1 MNKKEISEIKK
12 QFTPSHCAITRICGC
27 YVDGEKEKK
36 AQMKEMFL
44 SLPEEEMF
52 KYFDIFR
59 KTLSGTLGKNLVN
72 MEFPMETEDFG
83 GTQAFLMSLRESQL
97 NDPNLLNE
105 FYDKVIESY
114 DYGEN
119 YLILLIH
126 SVYDVPGKT
135 TDGLEMEDASDEVY
149 DHILC
154 AICPVKL
161 SKPGLSY
168 QAETNGFH
176 DRIRDWIVELPEVG
190 FLFPAFNDRSTD
202 IHNILY
208 YTKNPEDLRSSLVD
222 QLLGCVLPLT
232 AKSQKDTFQTIIE
245 NTLGSDCD
253 YEIIRNIHENLHEM
267 IEEKKEEPDPL
278 VLDKTDI
285 KNLLAESGVQPE
297 KLEDFEKHYETSA
310 PETVPFMASNIAN
323 TRKFEVKTPDVIV
336 QVNPARSDL
345 VDTRIIDGRRCIVI
359 EINDAVEVNGISV
372 RFHQAAESSLDNNI
386 ETENTDV
393 DDTLLEDTFSD
404 INI

>member
-12 QFTPSHCAITRICGC
+12 QFTPSRCAITRICGC
-27 YVDGEKEKK
+27 YVNGEKEKK

-72 MEFPMETEDFG
+72 MEFPMETEDYG

-114 DYGEN
+114 DNGEH

-135 TDGLEMEDASDEVY
+135 TDGLEMDDASDEVY

-168 QAETNGFH
+168 QAEINEFH
-176 DRIRDWIVELPEVG
+176 DRIRDWIVDMPEVG

-208 YTKNPEDLRSSLVD
+208 YTKNPEDLRNSLVD
-222 QLLGCVLPLT
+222 RLLGCVLPLT
-232 AKSQKDTFQTIIE
+232 AKSQKETFQTLIE
-245 NTLGSDCD
+245 DTLTGEGD
-253 YEIIRNIHENLHEM
+253 YEIVRTIHENLTEM
-267 IEEKKEEPDPL
+267 IEEKKEEPEPL
-278 VLDKTDI
+278 ILDKTDI
-285 KNLLAESGVQPE
+285 KKLLSNSGVAPE
-297 KLEDFEKHYETSA
+297 KLENLEKQMDEV
-310 PETVPFMASNIAN
+310 PPVPFMASNIAN
-323 TRKFEVKTPDVIV
+323 IRKFEVKTPDVVV
-336 QVNPARSDL
+336 QVNPSRADL
-345 VDTRIIDGRRCIVI
+345 VETRIIDGRQCIVI
-359 EINDAVEVNGISV
+359 EINDAVEVNGIPV
-372 RFHQAAESSLDNNI
+372 RFRSSGENI
-386 ETENTDV
+386 SPEDTYENT
-393 DDTLLEDTFSD
+393 EDIF
-404 INI
+404 

>member
-12 QFTPSHCAITRICGC
+12 QFTPSRCAITRICGC
-27 YVDGEKEKK
+27 YVNGEKEKK

-72 MEFPMETEDFG
+72 MEFPMETEDYG

-114 DYGEN
+114 DNGEH

-135 TDGLEMEDASDEVY
+135 TDGLEMDDASDEVY

-168 QAETNGFH
+168 QAEINEFH
-176 DRIRDWIVELPEVG
+176 DRIRDWIVDMPEVG

-208 YTKNPEDLRSSLVD
+208 YTNNPEDLRNSLGD
-222 QLLGCVLPLT
+222 RLLGCVLPLT
-232 AKSQKDTFQTIIE
+232 AKSQKETFQTLIE
-245 NTLGSDCD
+245 DTLTGEGD
-253 YEIIRNIHENLHEM
+253 YEIVRTIHENLTEM
-267 IEEKKEEPDPL
+267 IEEKKEEPEPL
-278 VLDKTDI
+278 ILDKTDI
-285 KNLLAESGVQPE
+285 KKLLSNSGVAPE
-297 KLEDFEKHYETSA
+297 KLENLEKQMDEV
-310 PETVPFMASNIAN
+310 PPVPFMASNIAN
-323 TRKFEVKTPDVIV
+323 IRKFEVKTPDVVV
-336 QVNPARSDL
+336 QVNPSRADL
-345 VDTRIIDGRRCIVI
+345 VETRIIDGRQCIVI
-359 EINDAVEVNGISV
+359 EINDAVEVNGIPV
-372 RFHQAAESSLDNNI
+372 RFRSSGENI
-386 ETENTDV
+386 SPEDTYENT
-393 DDTLLEDTFSD
+393 EDIF
-404 INI
+404 

>member
-72 MEFPMETEDFG
+72 MEFPMEAEDFG
-83 GTQAFLMSLRESQL
+83 GAQAFLMSLRESQL

-135 TDGLEMEDASDEVY
+135 SDGMEMEDASDEVY

-168 QAETNGFH
+168 QAETNSFH

-190 FLFPAFNDRSTD
+190 FLFPAFNDRCAD

-208 YTKNPEDLRSSLVD
+208 YTKNPEELRSSLVE
-222 QLLGCVLPLT
+222 QLLGCVRPLT
-232 AKSQKDTFQTIIE
+232 AKTQKETFQSIIE
-245 NTLGSDCD
+245 DSLGAECD
-253 YEIIRNIHENLHEM
+253 YETVRNIHDNLHEM
-267 IEEKKEEPDPL
+267 MEEKKEEPEPL
-278 VLDKTDI
+278 ILDKMDI
-285 KNLLAESGVQPE
+285 KNLLAGSGVSPE
-297 KLEDFEKHYETSA
+297 KLEDFDKRYEVSA
-310 PETVPFMASNIAN
+310 PEPTPFMASNIAN
-323 TRKFEVKTPDVIV
+323 TRKFEVKTPDVVV
-336 QVNPARSDL
+336 QVNPARADL
-345 VDTRIIDGRRCIVI
+345 VDTRIIDGRQCIVI
-359 EINDAVEVNGISV
+359 EINDAVEVNGIPVHFRPKNS
-372 RFHQAAESSLDNNI
+372 
-386 ETENTDV
+386 
-393 DDTLLEDTFSD
+393 
-404 INI
+404 

>member
-1 MNKKEISEIKK
+1 
-12 QFTPSHCAITRICGC
+12 
-27 YVDGEKEKK
+27 
-36 AQMKEMFL
+36 MFL

-72 MEFPMETEDFG
+72 MEFPMETEDYG

-114 DYGEN
+114 DNGEH

-135 TDGLEMEDASDEVY
+135 TDGLEMDDASDEVY

-168 QAETNGFH
+168 QAEINEFH
-176 DRIRDWIVELPEVG
+176 DRIRDWIVDMPEVG

-208 YTKNPEDLRSSLVD
+208 YTKNPEDLRNSLVD
-222 QLLGCVLPLT
+222 RLLGCVLPLT
-232 AKSQKDTFQTIIE
+232 AKSQKETFQTLIE
-245 NTLGSDCD
+245 DTLTGEGD
-253 YEIIRNIHENLHEM
+253 YEIVRTIHENLTEM
-267 IEEKKEEPDPL
+267 IEEKKEEPEPL
-278 VLDKTDI
+278 ILDKTDI
-285 KNLLAESGVQPE
+285 KKLLSNSGVAPE
-297 KLEDFEKHYETSA
+297 KLENLEKQMDEV
-310 PETVPFMASNIAN
+310 PPVPFMASNIAN
-323 TRKFEVKTPDVIV
+323 IRKFEVKTPDVVV
-336 QVNPARSDL
+336 QVNPSRADL
-345 VDTRIIDGRRCIVI
+345 VETRIIDGRQCIVI
-359 EINDAVEVNGISV
+359 EINDAVEVNGIPV
-372 RFHQAAESSLDNNI
+372 RFRSSGENI
-386 ETENTDV
+386 SPEDTYENT
-393 DDTLLEDTFSD
+393 EDIF
-404 INI
+404 

>member
-36 AQMKEMFL
+36 TQIQERFL
-44 SLPEEEMF
+44 TLPEEEMF

-72 MEFPMETEDFG
+72 MEFPAESEDYG
-83 GTQAFLMSLRESQL
+83 GTQAFLMSLKESQL
-97 NDPNLLNE
+97 SDPNLLNE
-105 FYDKVIESY
+105 FYDKVITSY

-126 SVYDVPGKT
+126 SAYDVPGKS

-149 DHILC
+149 EHILC

-168 QAETNGFH
+168 QAELNEFH
-176 DRIRDWIVELPEVG
+176 DRIRDWIVEMPEIG

-208 YTKNPEDLRSSLVD
+208 YTKDAEDLRSGFVD
-222 QLLGCVLPLT
+222 EVLGCVLPMT
-232 AKSQKDTFQTIIE
+232 AKNQKEIFHTLIE
-245 NTLGSDCD
+245 DTLGTDCSFD
-253 YEIIRNIHENLHEM
+253 AVKNIHDSLYDI
-267 IEEKKEEPDPL
+267 IEEKKEEPDP
-278 VLDKTDI
+278 VLFDKTDI
-285 KNLLAESGVQPE
+285 KNLLANSGVETE
-297 KLEDFEKHYETSA
+297 KLENFEKSYEETTVSPA
-310 PETVPFMASNIAN
+310 PMMASNIAN
-323 TRKFEVKTPDVIV
+323 TRKFEVKTPDVTI
-336 QVNPARSDL
+336 QVNPGRSDL
-345 VDTRIIDGRRCIVI
+345 VETKIIDGRPCLVI
-359 EINDAVEVNGISV
+359 AINDAVEVNGIPV
-372 RFHQAAESSLDNNI
+372 RIPLPEVTESEAEENN
-386 ETENTDV
+386 
-393 DDTLLEDTFSD
+393 L
-404 INI
+404 

>member
-12 QFTPSHCAITRICGC
+12 QFTPSRCAITRICGC
-27 YVDGEKEKK
+27 YVNGEKEKK

-59 KTLSGTLGKNLVN
+59 KTLSGTIGKNLVN
-72 MEFPMETEDFG
+72 MEFPTETEDYG

-114 DYGEN
+114 DNGEH

-135 TDGLEMEDASDEVY
+135 TDGLEMDDASDEVY

-168 QAETNGFH
+168 QAEINEFH
-176 DRIRDWIVELPEVG
+176 DRIRDWIVDMPEVG

-208 YTKNPEDLRSSLVD
+208 YTKNPEDLRNSLVD
-222 QLLGCVLPLT
+222 RLLGCVLPLT
-232 AKSQKDTFQTIIE
+232 AKSQKETFQTLIE
-245 NTLGSDCD
+245 DTLTGEGD
-253 YEIIRNIHENLHEM
+253 YEIVRTIHENLTEM
-267 IEEKKEEPDPL
+267 IEEKKEEPEPL
-278 VLDKTDI
+278 ILDKTDI
-285 KNLLAESGVQPE
+285 KKLLSNSGVAPE
-297 KLEDFEKHYETSA
+297 KLENLEKQMDEV
-310 PETVPFMASNIAN
+310 PPVPFMASNIAN
-323 TRKFEVKTPDVIV
+323 IRKFEVKTPDVVV
-336 QVNPARSDL
+336 QVNPSRADL
-345 VDTRIIDGRRCIVI
+345 VETRIIDGRQCIVI
-359 EINDAVEVNGISV
+359 EINDAVEVNGIPV
-372 RFHQAAESSLDNNI
+372 RFRSSGENI
-386 ETENTDV
+386 SPEDTYENT
-393 DDTLLEDTFSD
+393 EDIF
-404 INI
+404 

>member
-12 QFTPSHCAITRICGC
+12 QFTPSRCAITRICGC
-27 YVDGEKEKK
+27 YVNGEKEKK

-72 MEFPMETEDFG
+72 MEFPMETEDYG

-114 DYGEN
+114 DNGEH

-135 TDGLEMEDASDEVY
+135 TDGLEMDDASDEVY

-168 QAETNGFH
+168 QAEINEFH
-176 DRIRDWIVELPEVG
+176 DRIRDWIVDMPEVG

-202 IHNILY
+202 IHIILY
-208 YTKNPEDLRSSLVD
+208 YTKNPEDLRNSLVD
-222 QLLGCVLPLT
+222 RLLGCVLPLT
-232 AKSQKDTFQTIIE
+232 AKSQKETFQTLIE
-245 NTLGSDCD
+245 DTLTGEGD
-253 YEIIRNIHENLHEM
+253 YEIVRTIHENLTEM
-267 IEEKKEEPDPL
+267 IEEKKEEPEPL
-278 VLDKTDI
+278 ILDKTDI
-285 KNLLAESGVQPE
+285 KKLLSNSGVAPE
-297 KLEDFEKHYETSA
+297 KLENLEKQMDEV
-310 PETVPFMASNIAN
+310 PPVPFMASNIAN
-323 TRKFEVKTPDVIV
+323 IRKFEVKTPDVVV
-336 QVNPARSDL
+336 QVNPSRADL
-345 VDTRIIDGRRCIVI
+345 VETRIIDGRQCIVI
-359 EINDAVEVNGISV
+359 EINDAVEVNGIPV
-372 RFHQAAESSLDNNI
+372 RFRSSGENI
-386 ETENTDV
+386 SPEDTYENT
-393 DDTLLEDTFSD
+393 EDIF
-404 INI
+404 

>member
-12 QFTPSHCAITRICGC
+12 QFTPSRCAITRICGC
-27 YVDGEKEKK
+27 YVNGEKEKK

-72 MEFPMETEDFG
+72 MEFPMETEDYG

-114 DYGEN
+114 DNGEH

-135 TDGLEMEDASDEVY
+135 TDGLEMDDASDEVY

-168 QAETNGFH
+168 QAEINEFH
-176 DRIRDWIVELPEVG
+176 DRIRDWIVDMPEVG

-208 YTKNPEDLRSSLVD
+208 YTKNPEDLRNSLVD
-222 QLLGCVLPLT
+222 RLLGCVLPLT
-232 AKSQKDTFQTIIE
+232 AKSQKETFQTLIE
-245 NTLGSDCD
+245 DTLTGEGD
-253 YEIIRNIHENLHEM
+253 YEIVRTIHENLTEM
-267 IEEKKEEPDPL
+267 IEEKKEEPEPL
-278 VLDKTDI
+278 ILDKTDI
-285 KNLLAESGVQPE
+285 KKLLSNSGVAPE
-297 KLEDFEKHYETSA
+297 KLENLEKQMDGV
-310 PETVPFMASNIAN
+310 PPVPFMASNIAN
-323 TRKFEVKTPDVIV
+323 IRKFEVKTPDVVV
-336 QVNPARSDL
+336 QVNPSRADL
-345 VDTRIIDGRRCIVI
+345 VETRIIDGRQCIVI
-359 EINDAVEVNGISV
+359 EINDAVEVNGIPV
-372 RFHQAAESSLDNNI
+372 RFRSSGENI
-386 ETENTDV
+386 SPEDTYENT
-393 DDTLLEDTFSD
+393 EDIF
-404 INI
+404 

>member
-12 QFTPSHCAITRICGC
+12 QFTPSRCAITRICGC
-27 YVDGEKEKK
+27 YVNGEKEKK

-72 MEFPMETEDFG
+72 MEFPMETEDYG

-114 DYGEN
+114 DNGEH

-135 TDGLEMEDASDEVY
+135 TDGLEMDDASDEVY

-161 SKPGLSY
+161 SKPVLSY
-168 QAETNGFH
+168 QAEINEFH
-176 DRIRDWIVELPEVG
+176 DRIRDWIVDMPEVG

-208 YTKNPEDLRSSLVD
+208 YTKNPEDLRNSLVD
-222 QLLGCVLPLT
+222 RLLGCVLPLT
-232 AKSQKDTFQTIIE
+232 AKSQKETFQTLIE
-245 NTLGSDCD
+245 DTLTGEGD
-253 YEIIRNIHENLHEM
+253 YEIVRTIHENLTEM
-267 IEEKKEEPDPL
+267 IEEKKEEPEPL
-278 VLDKTDI
+278 ILDKTDI
-285 KNLLAESGVQPE
+285 KKLLSNSGVAPE
-297 KLEDFEKHYETSA
+297 KLENLEKQMDEV
-310 PETVPFMASNIAN
+310 PPVPFMASNIAN
-323 TRKFEVKTPDVIV
+323 IRKFEVKTPDVVV
-336 QVNPARSDL
+336 QVNPSRADL
-345 VDTRIIDGRRCIVI
+345 VETRIIDGRQCIVI
-359 EINDAVEVNGISV
+359 EINDAVEVNGIPV
-372 RFHQAAESSLDNNI
+372 RFRSSGENI
-386 ETENTDV
+386 SPEDTYENT
-393 DDTLLEDTFSD
+393 EDIF
-404 INI
+404 

>member
-1 MNKKEISEIKK
+1 MNKKEVLEIRK
-12 QFTPSHCAITRICGC
+12 QYTHEKCSITRICGC

-168 QAETNGFH
+168 QAETNSFH

-190 FLFPAFNDRSTD
+190 FLFPAFNDRSAD

-232 AKSQKDTFQTIIE
+232 AKNQKETFQTIIE
-245 NTLGSDCD
+245 DTLGSDCD
-253 YEIIRNIHENLHEM
+253 YETIRNIHENLHEM
-267 IEEKKEEPDPL
+267 MEEKKEEADPL

-285 KNLLAESGVQPE
+285 KNLLAGSGVQPE
-297 KLEDFEKHYETSA
+297 KLEDFEKHYEASA
-310 PETVPFMASNIAN
+310 PEPVPFMASNIAN

-345 VDTRIIDGRRCIVI
+345 VDTRIINGRRCIVI
-359 EINDAVEVNGISV
+359 EINDAVEVNGIPV
-372 RFHQAAESSLDNNI
+372 RFHQTDENESL
-386 ETENTDV
+386 
-393 DDTLLEDTFSD
+393 
-404 INI
+404 

>member
-1 MNKKEISEIKK
+1 MNRKEISEIKK
-12 QFTPSHCAITRICGC
+12 QFTPSRCAITRICGC
-27 YVDGEKEKK
+27 YVNGEKEKK
-36 AQMKEMFL
+36 AQIKEMFL
-44 SLPEEEMF
+44 TLPEEEMF

-72 MEFPMETEDFG
+72 MEFPMEAEDYG

-114 DYGEN
+114 DNGEH

-135 TDGLEMEDASDEVY
+135 KDGLEMDDASDEVY

-168 QAETNGFH
+168 QAELNEFH
-176 DRIRDWIVELPEVG
+176 DRIRDWIVDMPEVG
-190 FLFPAFNDRSTD
+190 FLFPAFNDRSAD

-208 YTKNPEDLRSSLVD
+208 YTKNPEDLRNSLVD

-232 AKSQKDTFQTIIE
+232 AKNQKETFQTIIE
-245 NTLGSDCD
+245 DTLNGEAD
-253 YEIIRNIHENLHEM
+253 YDIVRSIHENLTEM
-267 IEEKKEEPDPL
+267 IEEKKEEPEPL

-285 KNLLAESGVQPE
+285 KNLLSASGIHPE
-297 KLEDFEKHYETSA
+297 KLENLEKQLE
-310 PETVPFMASNIAN
+310 ETVPAPFMASNIAN
-323 TRKFEVKTPDVIV
+323 TRKFEVKTPDVVV
-336 QVNPARSDL
+336 QVNPSRADL
-345 VDTRIIDGRRCIVI
+345 VETRVIDGRRCIVI
-359 EINDAVEVNGISV
+359 EINDAVEVNGIPI
-372 RFHQAAESSLDNNI
+372 RFCSSGDGDI
-386 ETENTDV
+386 ENTY
-393 DDTLLEDTFSD
+393 EDSL
-404 INI
+404 NA

>member
-12 QFTPSHCAITRICGC
+12 QFTPSRCAITRICGC
-27 YVDGEKEKK
+27 YVNGEKEKK
-36 AQMKEMFL
+36 TQMKEMFL

-72 MEFPMETEDFG
+72 MEFPMETEDYG

-114 DYGEN
+114 DNGEH

-135 TDGLEMEDASDEVY
+135 TDGLEMDDASDEVY

-168 QAETNGFH
+168 QAEINEFH
-176 DRIRDWIVELPEVG
+176 DRIRDWIVDMPEVG

-208 YTKNPEDLRSSLVD
+208 YTKNPEDLRNSLVD
-222 QLLGCVLPLT
+222 RLLGCVLPLT
-232 AKSQKDTFQTIIE
+232 AKSQKETFQTLIE
-245 NTLGSDCD
+245 DTLTGEGD
-253 YEIIRNIHENLHEM
+253 YEIVRTIHENLTEM
-267 IEEKKEEPDPL
+267 IEEKKEEPEPL
-278 VLDKTDI
+278 ILDKTDI
-285 KNLLAESGVQPE
+285 KKLLSNSGVAPE
-297 KLEDFEKHYETSA
+297 KLENLEKQMDEV
-310 PETVPFMASNIAN
+310 PPVPFMASNIAN
-323 TRKFEVKTPDVIV
+323 IRKFEVKTPDVVV
-336 QVNPARSDL
+336 QVNPSRADL
-345 VDTRIIDGRRCIVI
+345 VETRIIDGRQCIVI
-359 EINDAVEVNGISV
+359 EINDAVEVNGIPV
-372 RFHQAAESSLDNNI
+372 RFRSSGENI
-386 ETENTDV
+386 SPEDTYENT
-393 DDTLLEDTFSD
+393 EDIF
-404 INI
+404 

>member
-12 QFTPSHCAITRICGC
+12 QFTPSRCAITRICGC
-27 YVDGEKEKK
+27 YVNGEKEKK
-36 AQMKEMFL
+36 AQMKEIFL

-72 MEFPMETEDFG
+72 MEFPMETEDYG

-114 DYGEN
+114 DNGEH

-135 TDGLEMEDASDEVY
+135 TDGLEMDDASDEVY

-168 QAETNGFH
+168 QAEINEFH
-176 DRIRDWIVELPEVG
+176 DRIRDWIVDMPEVG

-208 YTKNPEDLRSSLVD
+208 YTKNPEDLRNSLVD
-222 QLLGCVLPLT
+222 RLLGCVLPLT
-232 AKSQKDTFQTIIE
+232 AKSQKETFQTLIE
-245 NTLGSDCD
+245 DTLTGEGD
-253 YEIIRNIHENLHEM
+253 YEIVRTIHENLTEM
-267 IEEKKEEPDPL
+267 IEEKKEEPEPL
-278 VLDKTDI
+278 ILDKTDI
-285 KNLLAESGVQPE
+285 KKLLSNSGVAPE
-297 KLEDFEKHYETSA
+297 KLENLEKQMDEV
-310 PETVPFMASNIAN
+310 PPVPFMASNIAN
-323 TRKFEVKTPDVIV
+323 IRKFEVKTPDVVV
-336 QVNPARSDL
+336 QVNPSRADL
-345 VDTRIIDGRRCIVI
+345 VETRIIDGRQCIVI
-359 EINDAVEVNGISV
+359 EINDAVEVNGIPV
-372 RFHQAAESSLDNNI
+372 RFRSSGENI
-386 ETENTDV
+386 SPEDTYENT
-393 DDTLLEDTFSD
+393 EDIF
-404 INI
+404 

>member
-27 YVDGEKEKK
+27 YVDGEKDKK
-36 AQMKEMFL
+36 AQMQDMFL
-44 SLPEEEMF
+44 TLPEDEMF

-72 MEFPMETEDFG
+72 MEFPMETEDYG

-126 SVYDVPGKT
+126 SVYDVPGKAS
-135 TDGLEMEDASDEVY
+135 DGMEMEDASDEVF

-168 QAETNGFH
+168 HSELNEFH
-176 DRIRDWIVELPEVG
+176 DRIRDWIVDVPEVG

-202 IHNILY
+202 IHNVLY
-208 YTKNPEDLRSSLVD
+208 YTKNSEDLREGLVD
-222 QLLGCVLPLT
+222 HILGSVLPLT
-232 AKSQKDTFQTIIE
+232 AKTQKEAFQTIIE
-245 NTLGSDCD
+245 DTLGTTCD
-253 YEIIRNIHENLHEM
+253 YEVVRNIHETLNEM
-267 IEEKKEEPDPL
+267 IEEKKEEPEPL
-278 VLDKTDI
+278 LLDKTDI
-285 KNLLAESGVQPE
+285 KNLLENSGVQPD
-297 KLEDFEKHYETSA
+297 KLESFEKHYEEAA
-310 PETVPFMASNIAN
+310 PAPVPFMASNIAN
-323 TRKFEVKTPDVIV
+323 TRKFEVKTPDVVV
-336 QVNPARSDL
+336 QVNPSRSDL
-345 VDTRIIDGRRCIVI
+345 VETRMIDGRRCLLI
-359 EINDAVEVNGISV
+359 EINDSVEVNGIPV
-372 RFHQAAESSLDNNI
+372 RFSLPDESEETSQDI
-386 ETENTDV
+386 E
-393 DDTLLEDTFSD
+393 
-404 INI
+404 

>member
-36 AQMKEMFL
+36 TQIQERFL
-44 SLPEEEMF
+44 TLPEEEMF

-72 MEFPMETEDFG
+72 MEFPAESEDYG
-83 GTQAFLMSLRESQL
+83 GTQAFLMSLKESQIS
-97 NDPNLLNE
+97 DPNLLNE
-105 FYDKVIESY
+105 FYDKVITSY

-126 SVYDVPGKT
+126 SAYDIPGKS

-149 DHILC
+149 EHILC

-168 QAETNGFH
+168 QAELNEFH
-176 DRIRDWIVELPEVG
+176 DRIRDWIVEMPEIG

-208 YTKNPEDLRSSLVD
+208 YTKNAEDLRSGFVD
-222 QLLGCVLPLT
+222 EVLGCVLPMT
-232 AKSQKDTFQTIIE
+232 AKNQKEIFHTLIE
-245 NTLGSDCD
+245 DTLGTDCSFD
-253 YEIIRNIHENLHEM
+253 AVKNIHDSLYDI
-267 IEEKKEEPDPL
+267 IEEKKEEPDP
-278 VLDKTDI
+278 VLFDKTDI
-285 KNLLAESGVQPE
+285 KNLLANSGVETE
-297 KLEDFEKHYETSA
+297 KLENFEKSYEETTVSPA
-310 PETVPFMASNIAN
+310 PMMASNIAN
-323 TRKFEVKTPDVIV
+323 TRKFEVKTPDVTI
-336 QVNPARSDL
+336 QVNPGRSDL
-345 VDTRIIDGRRCIVI
+345 VETKIIDGKPCLVI
-359 EINDAVEVNGISV
+359 AINDAVEVNGIPV
-372 RFHQAAESSLDNNI
+372 RIPLP
-386 ETENTDV
+386 ETEAS
-393 DDTLLEDTFSD
+393 DDNEKEDF
-404 INI
+404 

>member
-1 MNKKEISEIKK
+1 MNKKEVSEIKK
-12 QFTPSHCAITRICGC
+12 QFTPAHCAITHICGC

-36 AQMKEMFL
+36 TQMKEMFL

-59 KTLSGTLGKNLVN
+59 KTLSGTIGKNLVN
-72 MEFPMETEDFG
+72 MEFPKENEDYG
-83 GTQAFLMSLRESQL
+83 GTQAFLMSLKESQL

-135 TDGLEMEDASDEVY
+135 TDGFEMEDASDEVY
-149 DHILC
+149 EHILC
-154 AICPVKL
+154 SICPVKL

-168 QAETNGFH
+168 QTETNEFH
-176 DRIRDWIVELPEVG
+176 DRIRDWIVEMPEIG

-208 YTKNPEDLRSSLVD
+208 YTKNPEELRSRLVD
-222 QLLGCVLPLT
+222 EVLGCTLPLT
-232 AKSQKDTFQTIIE
+232 AKTQKETFQTLIE
-245 NTLGSDCD
+245 DTLGSDCNF
-253 YEIIRNIHENLHEM
+253 ESVKNIHDTLFEM
-267 IEEKKEEPDPL
+267 IEEQKEEPNPV
-278 VLDKTDI
+278 VLDHSDI
-285 KNLLAESGVQPE
+285 KNLLANSGVDEE
-297 KLEDFEKHYETSA
+297 KLEAFDTYCEEAFETKA
-310 PETVPFMASNIAN
+310 PVMATNIAN
-323 TRKFEVKTPDVIV
+323 TRKFEVKTPDVTV

-345 VDTRIIDGRRCIVI
+345 VETKLIDGRPCLVI
-359 EINDAVEVNGISV
+359 AINDAVQVNGIPV
-372 RFHQAAESSLDNNI
+372 RVPLPEVSE
-386 ETENTDV
+386 ETMEN
-393 DDTLLEDTFSD
+393 EIPFEE
-404 INI
+404 

>member
-12 QFTPSHCAITRICGC
+12 QFTPYRCAITRICGC
-27 YVDGEKEKK
+27 YVNGEKEKK

-72 MEFPMETEDFG
+72 MEFPMETEDYG

-114 DYGEN
+114 DNGEH

-135 TDGLEMEDASDEVY
+135 TDGLEMDDASDEVY

-168 QAETNGFH
+168 QAEINEFH
-176 DRIRDWIVELPEVG
+176 DRIRDWIVDMPEVG

-208 YTKNPEDLRSSLVD
+208 YTKNPEDLRNSLVD
-222 QLLGCVLPLT
+222 RLLGCVLPLT
-232 AKSQKDTFQTIIE
+232 AKSQKETFQTLIE
-245 NTLGSDCD
+245 DTLTGDGD
-253 YEIIRNIHENLHEM
+253 YEIVRTIHENLTEM
-267 IEEKKEEPDPL
+267 IEEKKEEPEPL
-278 VLDKTDI
+278 ILDKTDI
-285 KNLLAESGVQPE
+285 KKLLSNSGVAPE
-297 KLEDFEKHYETSA
+297 KLENLEKQMDEV
-310 PETVPFMASNIAN
+310 PPVPFMASNIAN
-323 TRKFEVKTPDVIV
+323 IRKFEVKTPDVVV
-336 QVNPARSDL
+336 QVNPSRADL
-345 VDTRIIDGRRCIVI
+345 VETRIIDGRQCIVI
-359 EINDAVEVNGISV
+359 EINDAVEVNGIPV
-372 RFHQAAESSLDNNI
+372 RFRSSGENI
-386 ETENTDV
+386 SPEDTYENT
-393 DDTLLEDTFSD
+393 EDIF
-404 INI
+404 

>member
-135 TDGLEMEDASDEVY
+135 TDGLEMEDAY

-168 QAETNGFH
+168 QAETNSFH

-190 FLFPAFNDRSTD
+190 FLFPAFNDRSAD

-232 AKSQKDTFQTIIE
+232 AKNQKETFQTIIE
-245 NTLGSDCD
+245 DTLGSDCD
-253 YEIIRNIHENLHEM
+253 YETIRNIHENLHEM
-267 IEEKKEEPDPL
+267 MEEKKEEADPL

-285 KNLLAESGVQPE
+285 KNLLAGSGVQPE
-297 KLEDFEKHYETSA
+297 KLEDFEKHYEASA
-310 PETVPFMASNIAN
+310 PEPVPFMASNIAN

-345 VDTRIIDGRRCIVI
+345 VDTRIINGRRCIVI
-359 EINDAVEVNGISV
+359 EINDAVEVNGIPV
-372 RFHQAAESSLDNNI
+372 RFHQTDENESL
-386 ETENTDV
+386 
-393 DDTLLEDTFSD
+393 
-404 INI
+404 

>member
-27 YVDGEKEKK
+27 YVDAEKEKK

-44 SLPEEEMF
+44 TLPEEEMF

-72 MEFPMETEDFG
+72 MEFPIEAEDFG
-83 GTQAFLMSLRESQL
+83 GAQAFLMSLRESQL
-97 NDPNLLNE
+97 NDPNLLDE
-105 FYDKVIESY
+105 FYDKIIESY

-135 TDGLEMEDASDEVY
+135 TDGLEMDDASDEVY

-154 AICPVKL
+154 AVCPVKL

-168 QAETNGFH
+168 QAETNSFH
-176 DRIRDWIVELPEVG
+176 DRIRDWIVELPEIG

-202 IHNILY
+202 IHNLLY

-222 QLLGCVLPLT
+222 GLLGCVLPLT
-232 AKSQKDTFQTIIE
+232 AKSQKETFQTIIE
-245 NTLGSDCD
+245 DTLGSDCD
-253 YEIIRNIHENLHEM
+253 YETIRNIHENLHEM
-267 IEEKKEEPDPL
+267 IEEKKEEPEPL
-278 VLDKTDI
+278 LLDKTDI
-285 KNLLAESGVQPE
+285 KNLLAGSGVQPE
-297 KLEDFEKHYETSA
+297 KLEDFEKHYEASA
-310 PETVPFMASNIAN
+310 PEPVPFMASNIAN

-345 VDTRIIDGRRCIVI
+345 VDTRIIDGRQCIVI
-359 EINDAVEVNGISV
+359 EINDAVEVNGIPV
-372 RFHQAAESSLDNNI
+372 RFSSKKTE
-386 ETENTDV
+386 ETFDAPE
-393 DDTLLEDTFSD
+393 ETFD
-404 INI
+404 

>member
-12 QFTPSHCAITRICGC
+12 QFTPSRCAITRICGC
-27 YVDGEKEKK
+27 YVNGEKEKK
-36 AQMKEMFL
+36 AQMKEAFL
-44 SLPEEEMF
+44 SLSEEEMF

-72 MEFPMETEDFG
+72 MEFPMETEDYG

-114 DYGEN
+114 DNGEH

-135 TDGLEMEDASDEVY
+135 TDGLEMDDASDEVY

-168 QAETNGFH
+168 QAEINEFH
-176 DRIRDWIVELPEVG
+176 DWIRDWIVDMPEVG

-208 YTKNPEDLRSSLVD
+208 YTKNPEDLRNSLVD
-222 QLLGCVLPLT
+222 RLLGCVLPLT
-232 AKSQKDTFQTIIE
+232 AKSQKETFQTLIE
-245 NTLGSDCD
+245 DTLTGEGD
-253 YEIIRNIHENLHEM
+253 YEIVRTIHENLTEM
-267 IEEKKEEPDPL
+267 IEEKKEEPEPL
-278 VLDKTDI
+278 ILDKTDI
-285 KNLLAESGVQPE
+285 KKLLSNSGVAPE
-297 KLEDFEKHYETSA
+297 KLENLEKQMDEV
-310 PETVPFMASNIAN
+310 PPVPFMASNIAN
-323 TRKFEVKTPDVIV
+323 IRKFEVKTPDVVV
-336 QVNPARSDL
+336 QVNPSRADL
-345 VDTRIIDGRRCIVI
+345 VETRIIDGRQCIVI
-359 EINDAVEVNGISV
+359 EINDAVEVNGIPV
-372 RFHQAAESSLDNNI
+372 RFRSSGENI
-386 ETENTDV
+386 SPEDTYENT
-393 DDTLLEDTFSD
+393 EDIF
-404 INI
+404 

>member
-1 MNKKEISEIKK
+1 MNKKEVLEIRK
-12 QFTPSHCAITRICGC
+12 QFSPQNCAITRLCGC

-36 AQMKEMFL
+36 SQMKEMFL

-72 MEFPMETEDFG
+72 MEFPMESEDFG

-135 TDGLEMEDASDEVY
+135 TDGLEMEDASDEIY

-168 QAETNGFH
+168 QAETNSFH
-176 DRIRDWIVELPEVG
+176 DRIRDWIVELPEIG
-190 FLFPAFNDRSTD
+190 FLFPAFNDRSAD

-208 YTKNPEDLRSSLVD
+208 YTKNPEDLRSGLVD
-222 QLLGCVLPLT
+222 QLLGCVLPMT
-232 AKSQKDTFQTIIE
+232 AKNQKETFQTIIE
-245 NTLGSDCD
+245 DTLGSDCD
-253 YEIIRNIHENLHEM
+253 YETIRSIHENLHEM
-267 IEEKKEEPDPL
+267 MDEKKEEPEPL

-285 KNLLAESGVQPE
+285 KNLLAGSGVQPE
-297 KLEDFEKHYETSA
+297 KLEDFEKHYEASA
-310 PETVPFMASNIAN
+310 PEPVPFMASNIAN
-323 TRKFEVKTPDVIV
+323 TRKFEVKTPDVMV

-345 VDTRIIDGRRCIVI
+345 VETRMIDGRRCIVI
-359 EINDAVEVNGISV
+359 EINDSVEVNGIPV
-372 RFHQAAESSLDNNI
+372 RFHQKESEGIPDSAANNI
-386 ETENTDV
+386 
-393 DDTLLEDTFSD
+393 
-404 INI
+404 

>member
-12 QFTPSHCAITRICGC
+12 QFTPSRCAITRICGC
-27 YVDGEKEKK
+27 YVNGEKEKK

-72 MEFPMETEDFG
+72 MEFPMETEDYG

-114 DYGEN
+114 DNGEH

-135 TDGLEMEDASDEVY
+135 TDGLEMDDASDEVY

-168 QAETNGFH
+168 QAEINEFH
-176 DRIRDWIVELPEVG
+176 DRIRDWIVDMPEVG

-208 YTKNPEDLRSSLVD
+208 YTKNPEDLRNSLVD
-222 QLLGCVLPLT
+222 RLLGCVLPLT
-232 AKSQKDTFQTIIE
+232 AKSQKETFQTLIE
-245 NTLGSDCD
+245 DTLTGEGD
-253 YEIIRNIHENLHEM
+253 YEIVRTIHENLTEM
-267 IEEKKEEPDPL
+267 IEEKKEEPEPL
-278 VLDKTDI
+278 ILDKTDI
-285 KNLLAESGVQPE
+285 KKLLSNSGVAPE
-297 KLEDFEKHYETSA
+297 KLENLEKQMDEG
-310 PETVPFMASNIAN
+310 PPVPFMASNIAN
-323 TRKFEVKTPDVIV
+323 IRKFEVKTPDVVV
-336 QVNPARSDL
+336 QVNPSRADL
-345 VDTRIIDGRRCIVI
+345 VETRIIDGRQCIVI
-359 EINDAVEVNGISV
+359 EINDAVEVNGIPV
-372 RFHQAAESSLDNNI
+372 RFRSSGENI
-386 ETENTDV
+386 SPEDTYENT
-393 DDTLLEDTFSD
+393 EDIF
-404 INI
+404 